1 MLVGRGG
8 EQARVDALLAHAWT
22 SISGALVIRGE
33 PGIGKSALLQYAK
46 DRADGMTVLSATGIE
61 SESELPFSGLSEL
74 LHPVLGLLDEI
85 PPPQAGA
92 LAGALAVGPPGA
104 QDRFTISVATLS
116 LLAAA
121 AEHRPVLAVIDDA
134 HWLDASSRDALVLAA
149 RRLHAD
155 RTLLLFTARVGEQ
168 SAFEAPGVPELTLQ
182 GIDQD
187 TCNRLLL
194 RSGASEVSASVAMRI
209 LDATGGNP
217 LAILE
222 IPRVLSPAQ
231 LSGREPLAEPLPA
244 GPAIQRSF
252 ARRLA
257 STPPETQAA
266 LLVAAASQS
275 GSTSEVRGACDR
287 LGIGYVAL
295 DQAEDAGFINNDG
308 LRIQFQHPLMRAAV
322 YHGASAPSRRRAH
335 RALAHALAAEPLAS
349 QRAWHLATAADGE
362 DEEAAAALEEAAR
375 EARDRS
381 GHAAAASAFER
392 AARLTPDPEDR
403 SRRLFEAGGD
413 AHVAGQ
419 PDWALR
425 LLHQARTLA
434 RGEMLQADIQHALGR
449 VEMWTRSSVAAR
461 QTLLA
466 AADRI
471 EPHDAAR
478 AALILVDAAIT
489 CLHYGDPDHGS
500 VGPALVIS
508 RRAYELGSRA
518 GGVAQAVA
526 GAVLGMTLVIRG
538 EVDEGYPLL
547 EQGQRALDETGSVWV
562 AHQLLTYAVPFLW
575 LEEYDRALKSLERV
589 VARARAEC
597 APGALVTPLS
607 HLSEAYFRVGRWAA
621 AHASAAEAVQ
631 LATELG
637 FTGGAGLGWALIC
650 LGWVEAGLGREQDCR
665 EHIAAALDAFYPP
678 GTTVTGYAQSV
689 LGLLALGLGRSAEA
703 VERLSQAAQLCDR
716 DGVIEP
722 TVFKFAPDLIEA
734 YIHSGARAEAE
745 EALATFEGLP
755 APTQRTWALATAA
768 RCRGILAG
776 GDFDEHFEEALRL
789 HDRTPTPFDRARTEL
804 CYGERLRR
812 ARRRAE
818 ARERLRSALE
828 TFERLDAEL
837 WANRARGELRATGET
852 TRRRDRSGSEQLTP
866 QELQVALKVAV
877 GATNREV
884 ATALFLSPKTI
895 EAHLGRIYSKL
906 GLRSRTELAHRFA
919 HESGESGIV
928 AGWQE

>member
-1 MLVGRGG
+1 MLLGRAG
-8 EQARVDALLAHAWT
+8 EQARVDAMLAHAWT
-22 SISGALVIRGE
+22 AISGALVVRGE
-33 PGIGKSALLQYAK
+33 PGIGKSALLQYAV

-121 AEHRPVLAVIDDA
+121 AEQRPVLAVIDDA
-134 HWLDASSRDALVLAA
+134 HWLDASSREALVLAA

-155 RTLLLFTARVGEQ
+155 RALLLFAARAGEQ
-168 SAFEAPGVPELTLQ
+168 VTFEAPGIPELTLQ
-182 GIDQD
+182 GVDQD
-187 TCNRLLL
+187 ACNRLLV
-194 RSGASEVSASVAMRI
+194 RSGASEVSASVAEKI
-209 LDATGGNP
+209 LEATGGNP

-222 IPRVLSPAQ
+222 IPRVLSLAQ
-231 LSGREPLAEPLPA
+231 LSGEEPLAEPLPA

-257 STPPETQAA
+257 STPRETQAA

-275 GSTSEVRGACDR
+275 ASASEVHGACDT

-295 DQAEDAGFINNDG
+295 EQAEDAGLISNDG
-308 LRIQFQHPLMRAAV
+308 LRIQFRHPLMRATV
-322 YHGASAPSRRRAH
+322 YHGASAPARRRAH
-335 RALAHALAAEPLAS
+335 RALADALAGEPLAS
-349 QRAWHLATAADGE
+349 ERAWHLAAAADGE
-362 DEEAAAALEEAAR
+362 DEEVAGALEDAAR
-375 EARDRS
+375 EARDRG

-392 AARLTPDPEDR
+392 SARLTPDPENR

-419 PDWALR
+419 SDWALR
-425 LLHQARTLA
+425 LLHEALTLA
-434 RGEMLQADIQHALGR
+434 RREMLQADIEQALGR

-461 QTLLA
+461 ETLLA

-478 AALILVDAAIT
+478 AALILVDAAFT
-489 CLHYGDPDHGS
+489 FFFHGDPDHGS
-500 VGPALVIS
+500 MGPALVIS

-518 GGVAQAVA
+518 GGVAQAAA
-526 GAVLGMTLVIRG
+526 GGLLGMTLIIRG
-538 EVDEGYPLL
+538 DADEGYPLL
-547 EQGQRALDETGSVWV
+547 IQGQQALDETDSVWL
-562 AHQLLTYAVPFLW
+562 AAQLISCAVPFLW
-575 LEEYDRALKSLERV
+575 LEEYDRARQSLERV
-589 VARARAEC
+589 VARTRAKC
-597 APGALVTPLS
+597 APGALVYPLC
-607 HLSEAYFRVGRWAA
+607 HLSEADLRMGRWAA
-621 AHASAAEAVQ
+621 AYASAAEAVQ
-631 LATELG
+631 VATELG
-637 FTGGAGLGWALIC
+637 FTGDAGLGWALIC

-665 EHIAAALDAFYPP
+665 KHVAAALDAFYPP
-678 GTTVTGYAQSV
+678 GTTVTAYAQTV
-689 LGLLALGLGRSAEA
+689 LGLLALGLGRSKEA
-703 VERLSQAAQLCDR
+703 AERLLQVAQWCDR
-716 DGVIEP
+716 EHAIEP
-722 TVFKFAPDLIEA
+722 AVFKFAPDLIEA
-734 YIHSGARAEAE
+734 YVHSGARAEAE
-745 EALATFEGLP
+745 AALATFEALP
-755 APTQRTWALATAA
+755 ASTRRTWALATAA

-776 GDFDEHFEEALRL
+776 RGFDEHFEEALRL

-818 ARERLRSALE
+818 ARERLHSALE
-828 TFERLDAEL
+828 TFERLDAEP
-837 WANRARGELRATGET
+837 WANRARTELRATGET
-852 TRRRDRSGSEQLTP
+852 ARRRYRSGSEQLTL

-895 EAHLGRIYSKL
+895 EAHLGRVYSKL

-919 HESGESGIV
+919 HESGESGFP
-928 AGWQE
+928 